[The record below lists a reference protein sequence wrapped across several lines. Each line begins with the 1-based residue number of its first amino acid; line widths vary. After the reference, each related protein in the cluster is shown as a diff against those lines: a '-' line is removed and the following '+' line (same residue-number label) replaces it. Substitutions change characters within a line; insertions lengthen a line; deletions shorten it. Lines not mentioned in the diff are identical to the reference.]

1 MLNEKKALSIEKKE
15 KEKMIKDINK
25 TRELIGHINACEIV
39 RGKIQKWIIST
50 KKLLEYKE
58 NGEYI
63 YNKNNE
69 MNSLLISEYINMA
82 KFMDETYDMYIKKWD
97 KIMPENIAQEK
108 IDLDNINLSNLDKAC
123 RQLFSERKILVDML
137 DRYQLEINKINNKV
151 MECKTKIKYI
161 NLDLAMVEKLPGQ
174 NAVKKIVKEVF
185 NNHKGEFQNEN
196 SKM

>member
-1 MLNEKKALSIEKKE
+1 
-15 KEKMIKDINK
+15 MIKDINK
-25 TRELIGHINACEIV
+25 TRELIQRINANEIV

-50 KKLLEYKE
+50 KKLIRYKE
-58 NGEYI
+58 NGEYVRDKDNDI
-63 YNKNNE
+63 NV
-69 MNSLLISEYINMA
+69 LLISEYMNMA
-82 KFMDETYDMYIKKWD
+82 KFMDEKYDMYIKKWD
-97 KIMPENIAQEK
+97 KIMPENIEQEK
-108 IDLDNINLSNLDKAC
+108 IALDKVNLSNLDKAC

-185 NNHKGEFQNEN
+185 NKHKGEFQNEN